1 MMSNISSLFD
11 ECGVSVALLVLAAV
25 SLVLLYVLRLRHY
38 NLLKKYVDWQDEAEA
53 VEFATHDA
61 LHCEVGEEEAEGSGY
76 PFISIVVPINHFSTN
91 LDEQLQALF
100 SQQYAGQFD
109 VVLADEEHSAD
120 TKEMVKRYKEQY
132 ADLRSTFVPETSR
145 NIERRKLALTL
156 GIRASRGEWVIV
168 VSAESMPV
176 NHDWLQ
182 HYAQHLTSDV
192 DFVQAYSNYEDDGS
206 MLMRR
211 AIYERVTD
219 FATRLH
225 AYEDGVSLFCNNTNW
240 AVRKD
245 WFFAQQG
252 FSDSLLLAFGEE
264 AIFVNRHVDAERSAL
279 LCSPTTKMNELLP
292 SKHLLNVNR
301 VQHAEVKRWLSGAA
315 RKYAYT
321 TSIASWMAY
330 VNVLSLLTYCL
341 WRLIALY
348 MDVPYGVGSALTD
361 FACLLLCVG
370 SVLLPLKIGQKGLHA
385 LHERKMGV
393 YPFTYNLLRP
403 WHTLSVIYERWGHQ
417 RDFERKFL

>member
-38 NLLKKYVDWQDEAEA
+38 NLLKKYADWQDEAEA

-211 AIYERVTD
+211 AIYERCYR
-219 FATRLH
+219 FC
-225 AYEDGVSLFCNNTNW
+225 YSLTCLRRW
-240 AVRKD
+240 CV
-245 WFFAQQG
+245 
-252 FSDSLLLAFGEE
+252 
-264 AIFVNRHVDAERSAL
+264 FVL
-279 LCSPTTKMNELLP
+279 
-292 SKHLLNVNR
+292 
-301 VQHAEVKRWLSGAA
+301 
-315 RKYAYT
+315 
-321 TSIASWMAY
+321 
-330 VNVLSLLTYCL
+330 
-341 WRLIALY
+341 
-348 MDVPYGVGSALTD
+348 
-361 FACLLLCVG
+361 
-370 SVLLPLKIGQKGLHA
+370 
-385 LHERKMGV
+385 
-393 YPFTYNLLRP
+393 
-403 WHTLSVIYERWGHQ
+403 
-417 RDFERKFL
+417 